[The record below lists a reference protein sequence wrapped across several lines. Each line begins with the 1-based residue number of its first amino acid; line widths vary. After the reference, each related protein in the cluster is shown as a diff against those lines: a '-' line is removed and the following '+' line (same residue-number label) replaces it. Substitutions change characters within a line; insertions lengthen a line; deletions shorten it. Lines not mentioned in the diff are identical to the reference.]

1 MSNLK
6 SLGPLGV
13 SPASGYGHVVGT
25 STRFY
30 GEGMLNP
37 KFYSWNAFFQ
47 IIPHKFQ
54 NKQLESVKVL
64 PKGSFIYGYD
74 GEVSDLDSPI
84 DVNGDPSYIY
94 IECDIDEES
103 AKITSA
109 KIKAYDSRKALFEPE
124 EELKAQTKA
133 RHFLGM
139 VKKSKPFYKFA
150 KNLVFPVVQSS
161 YSIPIAIPACINGFR
176 GVLITTA

>member
-1 MSNLK
+1 
-6 SLGPLGV
+6 
-13 SPASGYGHVVGT
+13 
-25 STRFY
+25 
-30 GEGMLNP
+30 
-37 KFYSWNAFFQ
+37 
-47 IIPHKFQ
+47 
-54 NKQLESVKVL
+54 L

-74 GEVSDLDSPI
+74 GEVNGLETPI

-94 IECDIDEES
+94 IECNIDET
-103 AKITSA
+103 AKITNA
-109 KIKAYDSRKALFEPE
+109 EIKAYDSRKPLFEPE
-124 EELKAQTKA
+124 NDLEAQTIA

-139 VKKSKPFYKFA
+139 VKKNKPFYKFA

>member
-1 MSNLK
+1 MSSLK

-25 STRFY
+25 GARYY
-30 GEGMLNP
+30 GEGTLNP

-47 IIPHKFQ
+47 IYPSKASGNSIT
-54 NKQLESVKVL
+54 SIKVG
-64 PKGSFIYGYD
+64 PKGSFIYNFD
-74 GEVSDLDSPI
+74 G
-84 DVNGDPSYIY
+84 DVNGLDQELAVAGDPSYIY
-94 IECDIDEES
+94 IECVVSD

-109 KIKAYDSRKALFEPE
+109 SIKAYSQRKPLFEPE
-124 EELKAQTKA
+124 NELSEQNMV

-139 VKKSKPFYKFA
+139 VKKTKPFYKFGR
-150 KNLVFPVVQSS
+150 NLVYPVIQSS
-161 YSIPIAIPACINGFR
+161 YSVPIAMPSCINGFR